1 MSMNHPKPRQ
11 IRLPFDVP
19 KPTKSVPQVRICG
32 ICRKNDS
39 RYTCPRCNVAYCSL
53 DCFKSEAHDQCSEP
67 FYKTTVLD
75 SISADPKVG
84 LDEKKQM
91 MDMLRRF
98 EETEAEGGNGL
109 EEVGS
114 EAGDEDEELIK
125 LFEGVDI
132 ESMGSNDIFKLLP
145 QKHREAFIQ
154 ALQNPDSEDTKA
166 LLEAASQDLL
176 PQAPEFLPW
185 WETEASWT
193 ESNGEDGNDRPRVA
207 EEPETIP
214 ETVLEGIN
222 PPDGVGKK
230 LAYNAIAL
238 SMAYLHTL
246 LSYRL
251 PSLHP
256 IYQRS
261 QDVEASELKAY
272 FGLLVPFLVDP
283 RSTTRHESL
292 GSAWGSVWE
301 AISSD
306 MDVPPSP
313 QTLRHLL
320 GLIPALLHPPI
331 TTPAY
336 PRVLSVLSDIFHLF
350 TVPPGK
356 VGGAVPRKVAFY
368 VKALRQL
375 DRTEWLRLESEIRKE
390 VQKLEGESGDGE
402 AKEERREALEV
413 V

>member
-19 KPTKSVPQVRICG
+19 KPTKSVPQARICG
-32 ICRKNDS
+32 ICRKGDS

-53 DCFKSEAHDQCSEP
+53 DCFRSETHDQCSEP

-84 LDEKKQM
+84 LEEKKQM

-114 EAGDEDEELIK
+114 EAEDEDEELIK

-145 QKHREAFIQ
+145 PKHREAFIQ

-176 PQAPEFLPW
+176 PQPPDVLPW

-193 ESNGEDGNDRPRVA
+193 ERNGGDENDGPRVA

-214 ETVLEGIN
+214 ESVLEGIN
-222 PPDGVGKK
+222 PPDRVGKK

-256 IYQRS
+256 THLKS
-261 QDVEASELKAY
+261 QDVEASELKSY
-272 FGLLVPFLVDP
+272 FNLLTPFLVEP
-283 RSTTRHESL
+283 KSTTRHESL

-306 MDVPPSP
+306 MDVPPLAE
-313 QTLRHLL
+313 TLRHLL
-320 GLIPALLHPPI
+320 GLIPDLLHPPI

-336 PRVLSVLSDIFHLF
+336 PRVLLILSDLYGLF
-350 TVPPGK
+350 TLPPGK

-375 DRTEWLRLESEIRKE
+375 DRAEWLQLESEIRKE
-390 VQKLEGESGDGE
+390 VDKLEGESGDGE
-402 AKEERREALEV
+402 VKEERRERLEIV
-413 V
+413 